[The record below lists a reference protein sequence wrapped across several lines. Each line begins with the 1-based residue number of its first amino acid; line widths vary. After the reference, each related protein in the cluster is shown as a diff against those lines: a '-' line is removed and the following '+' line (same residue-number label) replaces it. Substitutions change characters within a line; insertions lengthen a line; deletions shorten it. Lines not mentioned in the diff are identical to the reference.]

1 MRPDGPDAGG
11 DSPCR
16 RRGRHQRQGS
26 TTTTTTIGSVTSIG
40 VVTRLVAELESVYS
54 PSSRTDGS
62 AGRNRKTTPFIS
74 LGWAVL
80 GMLQNLG
87 ALGIVGLLLL
97 IAGIGLIAYQNL
109 LIAAGMALI
118 VAGLGLVVKSLIS
131 GMLQN
136 FGMF

>member
-1 MRPDGPDAGG
+1 
-11 DSPCR
+11 
-16 RRGRHQRQGS
+16 
-26 TTTTTTIGSVTSIG
+26 
-40 VVTRLVAELESVYS
+40 
-54 PSSRTDGS
+54 
-62 AGRNRKTTPFIS
+62 
-74 LGWAVL
+74 
-80 GMLQNLG
+80 MLQNLG